1 MVMHKFL
8 PLVMIIAI
16 SLCNQG
22 HQERAS
28 RLVPGFQPYDHPSQ
42 KAVGGPPSRHSG
54 PIGDVE
60 WVEGRGH
67 GEGGMPVFGA
77 IKPPPPSSSSSI
89 SSSLLLLLL
98 AGGVGAA
105 ALLRGKT
112 SNAASKD
119 DKRTGEPV
127 IIPSPERQQPRVARE
142 TPHVPSTACHD
153 NPPIVLNE
161 KKEEKGKKEEKE
173 PTKPSTTKQ
182 PNGSFKS
189 NNDERKI
196 ETEVKEQNQ
205 INNEKSKEEKTIL
218 KTSDNAPLPKIA
230 LNGGDTE
237 MKRVTKSE
245 ETSKTIPEII
255 VSQEVSNIANKVEPA
270 KIIPT
275 EQARTPSQTKT
286 KFEDLPI
293 NITTV
298 DEVEEVD
305 YITKI
310 KTFKIT
316 RWPKTHTADIVQHG
330 PDDLLSVLLPIQL
343 QKCNEWKP
351 EITTSSADLSIEG
364 ANISRLLITM
374 VVEKDEEESVSKT
387 MTIKE
392 YMVTISNK
400 IIEDAVKAVRED
412 CSMENIKRLAET
424 IKKYRP
430 ESMEVKNVRKL

>member
-8 PLVMIIAI
+8 PLVMVIAI

-42 KAVGGPPSRHSG
+42 KAVGGAPSRHSG

-142 TPHVPSTACHD
+142 TPHLSSTACPD
-153 NPPIVLNE
+153 LPPIVLNE
-161 KKEEKGKKEEKE
+161 KKEEKE

-182 PNGSFKS
+182 PNGSLKS
-189 NNDERKI
+189 NNEERKI

-205 INNEKSKEEKTIL
+205 INNEKSKEEKTLL
-218 KTSDNAPLPKIA
+218 KTSDNAPLPIIA

-255 VSQEVSNIANKVEPA
+255 VSNIAKKVEPA

-275 EQARTPSQTKT
+275 EQARTQSQAKT
-286 KFEDLPI
+286 KFKDLPV

-343 QKCNEWKP
+343 QKCTEWKP

-374 VVEKDEEESVSKT
+374 VAEKDEEESVSKT

>member
-8 PLVMIIAI
+8 PLVMVIAI

-42 KAVGGPPSRHSG
+42 KAVGGAPSRHSG

-119 DKRTGEPV
+119 DTKVDKRTREPV
-127 IIPSPERQQPRVARE
+127 IIPSTERQQPRVARE
-142 TPHVPSTACHD
+142 TACPD
-153 NPPIVLNE
+153 LPPIVL
-161 KKEEKGKKEEKE
+161 KEKKEEKE

-182 PNGSFKS
+182 PNGSLKS
-189 NNDERKI
+189 NNEERKI

-205 INNEKSKEEKTIL
+205 INNEKSKEEKTLL
-218 KTSDNAPLPKIA
+218 KTSDNAPLPIIA

-374 VVEKDEEESVSKT
+374 VAEKDEEESVSKT

>member
-22 HQERAS
+22 HQERAN

-42 KAVGGPPSRHSG
+42 KAVGGAPSRHSG

-127 IIPSPERQQPRVARE
+127 IITSPERQQPRVARE
-142 TPHVPSTACHD
+142 TPRLPSTACQD
-153 NPPIVLNE
+153 LPPIVLNE
-161 KKEEKGKKEEKE
+161 KKEEKE

-189 NNDERKI
+189 NNERKI
-196 ETEVKEQNQ
+196 ETEVKEQNH
-205 INNEKSKEEKTIL
+205 IN
-218 KTSDNAPLPKIA
+218 
-230 LNGGDTE
+230 
-237 MKRVTKSE
+237 
-245 ETSKTIPEII
+245 
-255 VSQEVSNIANKVEPA
+255 
-270 KIIPT
+270 
-275 EQARTPSQTKT
+275 
-286 KFEDLPI
+286 
-293 NITTV
+293 
-298 DEVEEVD
+298 
-305 YITKI
+305 
-310 KTFKIT
+310 
-316 RWPKTHTADIVQHG
+316 
-330 PDDLLSVLLPIQL
+330 
-343 QKCNEWKP
+343 
-351 EITTSSADLSIEG
+351 
-364 ANISRLLITM
+364 
-374 VVEKDEEESVSKT
+374 
-387 MTIKE
+387 
-392 YMVTISNK
+392 
-400 IIEDAVKAVRED
+400 
-412 CSMENIKRLAET
+412 
-424 IKKYRP
+424 
-430 ESMEVKNVRKL
+430 

>member
-1 MVMHKFL
+1 
-8 PLVMIIAI
+8 
-16 SLCNQG
+16 
-22 HQERAS
+22 
-28 RLVPGFQPYDHPSQ
+28 
-42 KAVGGPPSRHSG
+42 
-54 PIGDVE
+54 
-60 WVEGRGH
+60 
-67 GEGGMPVFGA
+67 MPVFGA

-119 DKRTGEPV
+119 DSKADKRTGEPV

-142 TPHVPSTACHD
+142 TPHLPSTACPD
-153 NPPIVLNE
+153 LPPIVLDERKE
-161 KKEEKGKKEEKE
+161 KKEEKES
-173 PTKPSTTKQ
+173 TKPSTTKQ

-189 NNDERKI
+189 NSIKI
-196 ETEVKEQNQ
+196 ETEVKEQNP
-205 INNEKSKEEKTIL
+205 INNDKSKEEKTIL
-218 KTSDNAPLPKIA
+218 KTSDHAPLPKIA

-316 RWPKTHTADIVQHG
+316 RW
-330 PDDLLSVLLPIQL
+330 
-343 QKCNEWKP
+343 
-351 EITTSSADLSIEG
+351 
-364 ANISRLLITM
+364 
-374 VVEKDEEESVSKT
+374 SKT
-387 MTIKE
+387 RAVESKSLK
-392 YMVTISNK
+392 VGKSLK
-400 IIEDAVKAVRED
+400 IGR
-412 CSMENIKRLAET
+412 
-424 IKKYRP
+424 KKS
-430 ESMEVKNVRKL
+430 EKIGQSEKSDLI

>member
-22 HQERAS
+22 HQERAN

-77 IKPPPPSSSSSI
+77 IKPPPPSSSTSI

-127 IIPSPERQQPRVARE
+127 IIPSPERQQPRVAKE
-142 TPHVPSTACHD
+142 TPHLPSTACPD
-153 NPPIVLNE
+153 LPPIVLNE
-161 KKEEKGKKEEKE
+161 KKEEKE
-173 PTKPSTTKQ
+173 PTKPSATKQ
-182 PNGSFKS
+182 TNGSFKS
-189 NNDERKI
+189 NSIQI

-205 INNEKSKEEKTIL
+205 ISNEKSEKEKTIL

-237 MKRVTKSE
+237 MKRVAKSE
-245 ETSKTIPEII
+245 ETSKTIPEIN
-255 VSQEVSNIANKVEPA
+255 VSEEVSNIANNVEPA

-275 EQARTPSQTKT
+275 EQARMPSQTKT

-351 EITTSSADLSIEG
+351 EITTTSADLSIEG

>member
-1 MVMHKFL
+1 M
-8 PLVMIIAI
+8 
-16 SLCNQG
+16 G
-22 HQERAS
+22 
-28 RLVPGFQPYDHPSQ
+28 
-42 KAVGGPPSRHSG
+42 
-54 PIGDVE
+54 
-60 WVEGRGH
+60 
-67 GEGGMPVFGA
+67 
-77 IKPPPPSSSSSI
+77 
-89 SSSLLLLLL
+89 
-98 AGGVGAA
+98 
-105 ALLRGKT
+105 
-112 SNAASKD
+112 
-119 DKRTGEPV
+119 
-127 IIPSPERQQPRVARE
+127 
-142 TPHVPSTACHD
+142 
-153 NPPIVLNE
+153 
-161 KKEEKGKKEEKE
+161 
-173 PTKPSTTKQ
+173 

-189 NNDERKI
+189 NSIKI

-205 INNEKSKEEKTIL
+205 INNEKSKEEKTLL
-218 KTSDNAPLPKIA
+218 KTSDNTPLPIIA
-230 LNGGDTE
+230 LNRGDTE

-255 VSQEVSNIANKVEPA
+255 VSNIAKKVEPA

-275 EQARTPSQTKT
+275 EQARTPSQAKT
-286 KFEDLPI
+286 KFKDLPV

-330 PDDLLSVLLPIQL
+330 PNDLLSVLLPIQL
-343 QKCNEWKP
+343 QKCTEWKP
-351 EITTSSADLSIEG
+351 EITTSFADLSIEG

-374 VVEKDEEESVSKT
+374 VAEKDEEESVSKT